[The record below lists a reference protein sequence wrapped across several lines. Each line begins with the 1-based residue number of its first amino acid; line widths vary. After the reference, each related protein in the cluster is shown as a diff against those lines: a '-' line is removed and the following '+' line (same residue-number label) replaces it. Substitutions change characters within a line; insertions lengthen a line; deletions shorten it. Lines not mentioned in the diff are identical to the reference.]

1 MRKFGL
7 IGFPLTHSFS
17 RKYFTQK
24 FQEEHIPDAVYELF
38 ELPELQKLP
47 ALISQNPEL
56 KGLSV
61 TIPHKQNVIPFLDE
75 LDETAAKIGAVN
87 TIKIS
92 GGKLKGYNTDVIGFR
107 ESLKNF
113 LPQNF
118 NSAALIL
125 GTGGAAQ
132 AVKAALDELQ
142 IPFKSVSRN
151 PDSGNLT
158 YEKLNP
164 EIINNHLLIINTTPL
179 GTYPDLENCPP
190 ILYEFLTSEHFLFD
204 LVYNPEETLFMKNG
218 RGKGAKTQ
226 NGYEMLVLQAEA
238 AWKIWNS

>member
-24 FQEEHIPDAVYELF
+24 FEAEHIPETVYELY
-38 ELPELQKLP
+38 ELPDLQKLP
-47 ALISQNPEL
+47 ELIRQDPEL
-56 KGLSV
+56 QGLSV
-61 TIPHKQNVIPFLDE
+61 TIPHKQNVIPLLDE

-107 ESLKNF
+107 ESLRNF
-113 LPQNF
+113 LPAGF
-118 NSAALIL
+118 NSKAIIL

-132 AVKAALDELQ
+132 AVKAALQELG
-142 IPFKSVSRN
+142 IPFQSVSRN
-151 PDSGNLT
+151 SQTGDLT
-158 YEKLNP
+158 YEDMAP
-164 EIINNHLLIINTTPL
+164 EILAAHHLIINATPL
-179 GTYPDLENCPP
+179 GTFPEVETFPAIP
-190 ILYEFLTSEHFLFD
+190 YEFLTPQHFLFD
-204 LVYNPEETLFMKNG
+204 LVYNPEETQFMKNG
-218 RGKGAKTQ
+218 RAKGAKTQ

-238 AWKIWNS
+238 AWQIWNN